1 MNNMQMSQIQHFPF
15 WNQTISRVTLK
26 LLFCTFGSIGVIG
39 AGIGIGGDGCGVK
52 GSMMS
57 ICLFHKIGGGGGFI
71 SVVGGGGVIG
81 AGIDGGCWW

>member
-26 LLFCTFGSIGVIG
+26 LLFCTFGSS
-39 AGIGIGGDGCGVK
+39 VK
-52 GSMMS
+52 GSMMG
-57 ICLFHKIGGGGGFI
+57 ICLLHKIGGGGGFI

-81 AGIDGGCWW
+81 AGIGGGGCWW